1 MKKNNFIKGSISI
14 FLIITF
20 VANYLLAALLVDATR
35 VHAAKT
41 EIQAAA
47 ETATQN
53 ILTKYDECLYELY
66 GLFAV
71 TDMSEASI
79 QKCVTEYIDQMVCLG
94 IGEDSSLSKVMAQ
107 SVLFDAGV
115 DEAWRPYELDLEVTA
130 GSSVN
135 LSQNAVLKSQ
145 IIDQMKFRAPVQ
157 IADSFLDFLNT
168 VSELDEVKEAV
179 EEKKEIS
186 EKLQKYVDR
195 LEEVKTDAK
204 DTKSRIVN
212 FCVSPTTALSTSKR
226 TAKKA
231 STLVSNMKQLDQA
244 LGRIAATSKNS
255 MEKSIDDVHMDFV
268 QRMKKINTNASEL
281 YSKTDRVISELEK
294 VKSDIRKL
302 IDNQLKPKRD
312 EVANDSGLSAETRK
326 AMKQAYQSDI
336 DNAEEYIKEIDGYT
350 GPLENV
356 LPPLNKLDDYEFS
369 DWNKDNAA
377 VQSYHEME
385 DLLRSI
391 KFEGSQN
398 GYRLDDVVTEEEFS
412 VEHTFYQDG
421 KYTFVAGYFGYVNG
435 RLQDAL
441 NAINKLNIK
450 TSEKKDVQEE
460 VKQEKANFID
470 SDRLQDIPKEAK
482 YEAQTIKALKEYNK
496 KNASG
501 EMDKILSKLTG
512 ALSTLGTDIRDNLY
526 INEYAMTYFRSYVH
540 HLKMANDKTIG
551 KDGYDKV
558 ISDRYCQEQYINL
571 ETTVAELE
579 YILIGSN
586 STALNLAGVYAEIMV
601 WRLALNLLSVFMTAE
616 IYQGIVSIASFAG
629 PFSPLVVLGLVLVTA
644 ATQAALDTQAIMDGK
659 EVYVI
664 RTQANEWGIS
674 TNGSI
679 STNGGSQSADV
690 STKLK
695 AGYSDYVRL
704 MLLMMKQD
712 TKLARMGTVIT
723 MNMQKINDGFTM
735 QNAFCNVYADVSADM
750 DFLLLSPKILPTQ
763 LSQSGKYSFGIGVNS
778 AY

>member
-71 TDMSEASI
+71 TDMSEGDI

-94 IGEDSSLSKVMAQ
+94 IGEDSSLNKVMAQ
-107 SVLFDAGV
+107 SVLFDAGI
-115 DEAWRPYELDLEVTA
+115 DKAWRPYELDLKVDT

-135 LSQNAVLKSQ
+135 LSQNAVLKNQ

-168 VSELDEVKEAV
+168 VSELDEVKEVV

-231 STLVSNMKQLDQA
+231 STLVSNMKQMDKSLA
-244 LGRIAATSKNS
+244 EIEATSGGALEESIGKHKNKFIS
-255 MEKSIDDVHMDFV
+255 KMESISTHAS
-268 QRMKKINTNASEL
+268 NLSSETNS
-281 YSKTDRVISELEK
+281 RISEFAK
-294 VKSDIRKL
+294 VKTDIRKL

-312 EVANDSGLSAETRK
+312 EVANDSGLSAETRE
-326 AMKQAYQSDI
+326 AMKKAYQSDI
-336 DNAEEYIKEIDGYT
+336 DNAEEFIKEIDGYT
-350 GPLENV
+350 GPLEDA
-356 LPPLNKLDDYEFS
+356 LAPLSKLVNY
-369 DWNKDNAA
+369 
-377 VQSYHEME
+377 
-385 DLLRSI
+385 
-391 KFEGSQN
+391 KFEWKSSDVAIQESFDKLEQVLKDLAAMGALN
-398 GYRLDDVVTEEEFS
+398 DYRLDDLIYEDGFG
-412 VEHTFYQDG
+412 VESAFYKDG
-421 KYTFVAGYFGYVNG
+421 RYTSAAGYFKCVND
-435 RLQDAL
+435 RLQVTL

-460 VKQEKANFID
+460 VKQEKASFID

-501 EMDKILSKLTG
+501 EMDKILSKLTD

-540 HLKMANDKTIG
+540 HLKMAQDNTIG

-558 ISDRYCQEQYINL
+558 ISDRYCQDEYIKL
-571 ETTVAELE
+571 ETSVAELE

-616 IYQGIVSIASFAG
+616 IYQGIVSIASAAG

-664 RTQANEWGIS
+664 RTQANEWGIT

-679 STNGGSQSADV
+679 AASGGGQSADV
-690 STKLK
+690 NTKLK

-704 MLLMMKQD
+704 MLLMMSQD

-723 MNMQKINDGFTM
+723 TNMQKINDGFTM

-763 LSQSGKYSFGIGVNS
+763 LSQSGKYHFGIGVNS